1 MKTQLLIALACALA
15 LAAGPGATSAQGTPP
30 GTTTVVVEVTVWRS
44 VANPAIL
51 YVSTRPEGGR
61 WNTENTALDL
71 SALSRSGSFHQSNAV
86 GVEVPLGGGESA
98 TVEVTVWRSVAN
110 PAILYVSTRPEG
122 GRWST
127 ENTALDLS
135 TLSRSGNFH
144 QSNAVG
150 VEVRLQRAATDTT
163 DTDRAGYIPSLNA
176 TVISLDLFERGA
188 APVPRA
194 ERVYRTTFD
203 RATSRFI
210 SWQLQLHH
218 PPPDTRIDFSID
230 TTISR
235 SDGTVL
241 ASHTSTASIDEGWTN
256 SYRTSGQG
264 WATAGFWQPGT
275 YRTELAVAGKTVAA
289 GDFEVVDRRLPAS
302 GSFAALRETLPW
314 ARGSLNHDSHVAL
327 LALARLQQS
336 DPALAASVASLPWL
350 REAPDGNELRALQ
363 QVDILARA
371 DIEVARRVATY
382 PWLADGV
389 SDDEWLD
396 LQTLGRTRARSA
408 SAGRLVAGADW
419 MRDGLDED
427 ERSTLTN
434 LRKLAERT
442 PLAGQVAAFPWMR
455 DDITEHERW
464 IVSNLVSLAGAG
476 LPLASSVI
484 DFPWFQDNVTE
495 HERRAVW
502 NLQALAEWDLQLARL
517 VADLPWFQDD
527 VTEHERWTVWNLEA
541 LAEGDLRLARL
552 VAGLPWL
559 QDAVTTD
566 ERWTVRHL
574 NDLAS
579 VEPQLAGLV
588 AGLPWFQDDITEHER
603 WIASNLVSLAG
614 AGPQLARSVID
625 FPWFQDEVTERERKV
640 VWSLAALAEPDLQLA
655 NLVAGLPWL
664 EDGVTEHERRIVW
677 NLAVLAE
684 ADLQLANL
692 VADLSWFQDGVTEHE
707 RWTVWHLAALAEA
720 DLQLGN
726 FVAGL
731 PWLQDDITTDERWAV
746 RNLAALAEAGVDI
759 VATMPF
765 LQDLPPA
772 GAAATRALAILA
784 REAPEALASV
794 LEHPAVEDGIT
805 EDETVVV
812 STLWGVYRTNPDL
825 IETLLD
831 PAETMREDRTVELP
845 GSGEVQLTII
855 RTKAGPARTMDLIEE
870 ATAALEELMDEP
882 LPSRQVTFLFEDA
895 VTTRFF
901 GTHFGTHIALKPEV
915 DSLSFPRTRAFI
927 PIIHEVAHYYWRGNL
942 PWVDEGVANLLETVV
957 SDTLKDLPER
967 DAVFPCPYARRI
979 IDLEAIGPN
988 QTSQQFLCSYS
999 LGERLFRD
1007 LYRKLGED
1015 FWAGLQRLYQKSQAE
1030 DESDGCEG
1038 TSLGACHVE
1047 AAFKE
1052 GGSQDVIAIVDE
1064 VFDFWYEKREPP
1076 VDDASP

>member
-1 MKTQLLIALACALA
+1 MKTQFLIALACALA

-51 YVSTRPEGGR
+51 YVSTRPEGGS

-110 PAILYVSTRPEG
+110 PANLYVSTRPEG
-122 GRWST
+122 GRWNT
-127 ENTALDLS
+127 ENTALDMS

-150 VEVRLQRAATDTT
+150 VEVRLDRASTDTT

-176 TVISLDLFERGA
+176 TVISLDLFEGGA
-188 APVPRA
+188 GPVPRA

-218 PPPDTRIDFSID
+218 PPPATRIDFSID

-235 SDGTVL
+235 ADGTVL
-241 ASHTSTASIDEGWTN
+241 ASHTSTAYIDEGWTN
-256 SYRTSGQG
+256 SYRTSGLG

-275 YRTELAVAGKTVAA
+275 YRTELAVAGETVAA
-289 GDFEVVDRRLPAS
+289 GEFEVVDRRIPAS
-302 GSFAALRETLPW
+302 GSFGALRETLPW

-327 LALARLQQS
+327 LALARLQRA

-350 REAPDGNELRALQ
+350 REAPGGNELRALQ

-455 DDITEHERW
+455 DDITTDERW
-464 IVSNLVSLAGAG
+464 TVRNLQYLAASDRE
-476 LPLASSVI
+476 LAS
-484 DFPWFQDNVTE
+484 
-495 HERRAVW
+495 
-502 NLQALAEWDLQLARL
+502 LL
-517 VADLPWFQDD
+517 VDLPWF
-527 VTEHERWTVWNLEA
+527 
-541 LAEGDLRLARL
+541 
-552 VAGLPWL
+552 

-603 WIASNLVSLAG
+603 WIVSNLVSLAG

-692 VADLSWFQDGVTEHE
+692 IADLSWFQDGVTEHE

-794 LEHPAVEDGIT
+794 LEHPAVKDGIT
-805 EDETVVV
+805 GDETVVV
-812 STLWGVYRTNPDL
+812 STLWGVHRTNPDL

-845 GSGEVQLTII
+845 GSGEVHLTII

-870 ATAALEELMDEP
+870 ATAALEELIGEP

-915 DSLSFPRTRAFI
+915 DSLSLPRTRAFI

-967 DAVFPCPYARRI
+967 DLVFPCPFARRI

>member
-1 MKTQLLIALACALA
+1 MKTQFLIALACALA

-110 PAILYVSTRPEG
+110 PANLYVSTRPEG
-122 GRWST
+122 GRWNT
-127 ENTALDLS
+127 ENTALDMS

-150 VEVRLQRAATDTT
+150 VEVRLERASTDTT

-176 TVISLDLFERGA
+176 TVISLDLFEGGA

-235 SDGTVL
+235 ADGTVL
-241 ASHTSTASIDEGWTN
+241 ASHTSTAYIEEGWTN
-256 SYRTSGQG
+256 SYRTSGLG
-264 WATAGFWQPGT
+264 WATAGFWRPGT
-275 YRTELAVAGKTVAA
+275 YRTELAVAGETIAT
-289 GDFEVVDRRLPAS
+289 GEFEVVDRRIPVS

-455 DDITEHERW
+455 DDIT
-464 IVSNLVSLAGAG
+464 
-476 LPLASSVI
+476 
-484 DFPWFQDNVTE
+484 
-495 HERRAVW
+495 
-502 NLQALAEWDLQLARL
+502 
-517 VADLPWFQDD
+517 
-527 VTEHERWTVWNLEA
+527 
-541 LAEGDLRLARL
+541 
-552 VAGLPWL
+552 
-559 QDAVTTD
+559 TD
-566 ERWTVRHL
+566 ERWTVRNLQYLAASDRELASLLVDLPWLQDDITEHERWAVRNL

-579 VEPQLAGLV
+579 AEPQLANFV

-603 WIASNLVSLAG
+603 WIGSNLQALAASERALANFV
-614 AGPQLARSVID
+614 AGLPWFEDGITEHEDSIVLNLQVLSRADLQLARLVAD
-625 FPWFQDEVTERERKV
+625 LPWAQDDITEYERWT
-640 VWSLAALAEPDLQLA
+640 VWNLRALAEGDVQLA
-655 NLVAGLPWL
+655 NLVADLPWFQDDITEHERWIVRSLNELASADLQLANFVAGLPWL
-664 EDGVTEHERRIVW
+664 QDDITADERWTVW

-684 ADLQLANL
+684 ADLQLGNL
-692 VADLSWFQDGVTEHE
+692 VADLPWFEDGVTEHE
-707 RWTVWHLAALAEA
+707 RWTVWYLAALAEA

-731 PWLQDDITTDERWAV
+731 PWLQDDITADERWTV
-746 RNLAALAEAGVDI
+746 WNLAALAEAGVDI

-765 LQDLPPA
+765 LQNLPPA
-772 GAAATRALAILA
+772 GAAATRALARLA
-784 REAPEALASV
+784 QEAPEALAGV

-805 EDETVVV
+805 EDETAVV
-812 STLWGVYRTNPDL
+812 STLWGVHRTNPDL

-831 PAETMREDRTVELP
+831 PAETMLEERAVELP

-855 RTKAGPARTMDLIEE
+855 RTRAGPARTMDLIEE

-882 LPSRQVTFLFEDA
+882 LPSRQVTFLFEEA

-901 GTHFGTHIALKPEV
+901 GTHFGTHIALMPEV
-915 DSLSFPRTRAFI
+915 DSLSRPRTDAFI

-957 SDTLKDLPER
+957 SDTFKDLPER

-1052 GGSQDVIAIVDE
+1052 GGSQDVLAIVDE

-1076 VDDASP
+1076 VEDASP